1 MIIAGHSIFLLA
13 VWRRLLRDQRRSRLV
28 REEALLSV
36 GLGEASDVL
45 FGPVGRPLVE
55 GVARGVAHLL
65 HLLVRG

>member
-1 MIIAGHSIFLLA
+1 MIIAGHSILLLG
-13 VWRRLLRDQRRSRLV
+13 VRRRLLRDQRRSRLV
-28 REEALLSV
+28 REETLLSV

-45 FGPVGRPLVE
+45 FGPEGRPLAE